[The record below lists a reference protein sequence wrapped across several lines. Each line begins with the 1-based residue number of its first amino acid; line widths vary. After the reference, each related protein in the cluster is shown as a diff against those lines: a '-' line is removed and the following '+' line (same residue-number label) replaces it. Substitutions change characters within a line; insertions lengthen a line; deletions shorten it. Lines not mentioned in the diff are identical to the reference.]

1 MCVYVCVSS
10 HITRSKILSTLSI
23 VMAKIT
29 RKNVRIM
36 AIVVPSKLSNL
47 QSNAISPCYS
57 ALPLST
63 CPLQPSRAGICSAYA
78 FQPPPFSSHAA
89 DDFGVFCGF
98 DGFSLSVLTWCVPVV
113 EIFLWCFL
121 FIWLVLSPGGFVPT
135 SLNGVFFATVVLTSV
150 GAYCSS
156 NTALTACLG

>member
-1 MCVYVCVSS
+1 MYVCVSS

-98 DGFSLSVLTWCVPVV
+98 DGFSLSVLT
-113 EIFLWCFL
+113 
-121 FIWLVLSPGGFVPT
+121 
-135 SLNGVFFATVVLTSV
+135 
-150 GAYCSS
+150 
-156 NTALTACLG
+156 